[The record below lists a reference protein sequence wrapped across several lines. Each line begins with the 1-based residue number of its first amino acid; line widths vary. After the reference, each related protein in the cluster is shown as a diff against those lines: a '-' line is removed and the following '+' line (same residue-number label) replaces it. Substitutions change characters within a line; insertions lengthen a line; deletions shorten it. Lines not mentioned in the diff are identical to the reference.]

1 MAKVK
6 QSPLKSD
13 GSGNWRRKRD
23 AMFRRSRQNV
33 ICWEKS
39 GNTALLT
46 SCLSLY
52 PYHSRLATSNSAGLA
67 AFEDGVTYRC
77 YRQMRNSEFSEGR
90 MEIHDENRSGRPSV
104 SDGVVEKVETILL
117 EDFLPHGTTVNFDR
131 YCDTLRKLRRAI
143 QNRRRGRLSRGEHL
157 GGQRFS
163 TDDEVKEEVT
173 RFLKGLAAE
182 FYNMGIEKLEH
193 LLQKCLDRNDV
204 YMTTVGVSA
213 HATMLDVSPVY
224 GSVTTVFSVTFT
236 STRVSFH
243 VL

>member
-1 MAKVK
+1 MSHAKPELLTNFGWTNCAP
-6 QSPLKSD
+6 SPLQPTP
-13 GSGNWRRKRD
+13 NP
-23 AMFRRSRQNV
+23 Q
-33 ICWEKS
+33 
-39 GNTALLT
+39 
-46 SCLSLY
+46 
-52 PYHSRLATSNSAGLA
+52 
-67 AFEDGVTYRC
+67 
-77 YRQMRNSEFSEGR
+77 
-90 MEIHDENRSGRPSV
+90 
-104 SDGVVEKVETILL
+104 
-117 EDFLPHGTTVNFDR
+117 
-131 YCDTLRKLRRAI
+131 
-143 QNRRRGRLSRGEHL
+143 EHL

-236 STRVSFH
+236 STLLDLSDGRSNPMDRQATLSTYRRLIEITFVPPPRVIALSNAQEIGIFQCWNE
-243 VL
+243 LL